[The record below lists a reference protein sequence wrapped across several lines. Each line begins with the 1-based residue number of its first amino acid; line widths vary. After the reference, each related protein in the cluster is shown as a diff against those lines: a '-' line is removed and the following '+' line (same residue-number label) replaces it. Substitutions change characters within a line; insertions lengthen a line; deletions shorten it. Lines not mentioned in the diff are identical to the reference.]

1 MWFLRRPAE
10 KPAFQCGLEV
20 RVQFRDSKLTK
31 IADFRHF
38 DTVNK
43 SRKFIEAGTE
53 RPAKIRSCNVPT
65 RLSKSPAIHLQCQLC
80 APSPD
85 FAFTSPQPSPK
96 RTAIAIDDR
105 GACLLRSIDLGLP
118 INHRSTKA
126 LYQAA
131 TALNRDQFHSIDRE
145 AHP

>member
-105 GACLLRSIDLGLP
+105 GASQRDIEERLIPRLQPSAELLKIRLLE
-118 INHRSTKA
+118 HV
-126 LYQAA
+126 Q
-131 TALNRDQFHSIDRE
+131 NRASNLRRGWRR
-145 AHP
+145 